1 VEEKM
6 IAKEIEA
13 APTTDKKRS
22 PAPANNNQRVFD
34 SRMLFGQEREI
45 RITHNGE
52 SYSLRM
58 TRLGKLLLTK

>member
-1 VEEKM
+1 M
-6 IAKEIEA
+6 IAKEIEPMPADSEKRSA
-13 APTTDKKRS
+13 AP
-22 PAPANNNQRVFD
+22 AHNNQRVFD
-34 SRMLFGQEREI
+34 SRLLFGQEREI

>member
-1 VEEKM
+1 M
-6 IAKEIEA
+6 IAKEIEPMPADREKSA
-13 APTTDKKRS
+13 APV
-22 PAPANNNQRVFD
+22 NNHQRVFD

>member
-1 VEEKM
+1 M
-6 IAKEIEA
+6 IANEIEPMPADTEKRSA
-13 APTTDKKRS
+13 APTH
-22 PAPANNNQRVFD
+22 NNQRVFD

-45 RITHNGE
+45 RITHNGA

>member
-1 VEEKM
+1 MV
-6 IAKEIEA
+6 AKEIEPMPAEKEKRFA
-13 APTTDKKRS
+13 APV
-22 PAPANNNQRVFD
+22 NNSRRVFD